1 MMFGGKQVVVCG
13 YGEVRASCTL
23 RPAEPGRP
31 LHGFTPRGSAVPCDF
46 PPLGTAPSWQK
57 RRFSFRDVQSLV
69 LNIANLNRKA
79 LNTLNI
85 FNYQSAQRRRSAGAL
100 CSCSV
105 AHGRV
110 LKKKR

>member
-46 PPLGTAPSWQK
+46 PPAGNSP
-57 RRFSFRDVQSLV
+57 V
-69 LNIANLNRKA
+69 LAKMKV
-79 LNTLNI
+79 
-85 FNYQSAQRRRSAGAL
+85 FFP
-100 CSCSV
+100 
-105 AHGRV
+105 
-110 LKKKR
+110 